1 MSFYSVAKSIVS
13 AVLPLFLRIEAKGL
27 ENIPKDRG
35 YILCCNHISFLDPVV
50 LAVKIKGQCHFMGK
64 KELFKNPLI
73 SRIFRALGAFP
84 VDRGKGDTG
93 AVDHAVELVKQD
105 KVFAIFPEGTRSKTG
120 ELGRLKSGAVVIASR
135 TGGDILPCVI
145 KKGKR
150 KFLRK
155 TVRVN
160 FGALIPNSSLELSE
174 NSPSQIKSAT
184 RLLTKTFEDLLEDT
198 ND

>member
-1 MSFYSVAKSIVS
+1 MSFYSVARNIIASII
-13 AVLPLFLRIEAKGL
+13 PLFLRIKAEGT

-35 YILCCNHISFLDPVV
+35 YILCCNHISFMDPVV
-50 LAVKIKGQCHFMGK
+50 LAVKVKAQCHFMGK
-64 KELFKNPLI
+64 KELFKNPFL
-73 SRIFRALGAFP
+73 SYIFKALGAFP

-93 AVDHAVELVKQD
+93 AIDHAVQLVNEG
-105 KVFAIFPEGTRSKTG
+105 KVFTIFPEGTRSKTG

-150 KFLRK
+150 KFLRATINVK
-155 TVRVN
+155 
-160 FGALIPNSSLELSE
+160 FGKLIPNSALEISD
-174 NSPSQIKSAT
+174 NSPSQIKQAT
-184 RLLTKTFEDLLEDT
+184 RLLTKTFEDLLEDI

>member
-1 MSFYSVAKSIVS
+1 
-13 AVLPLFLRIEAKGL
+13 
-27 ENIPKDRG
+27 
-35 YILCCNHISFLDPVV
+35 
-50 LAVKIKGQCHFMGK
+50 MGK
-64 KELFKNPLI
+64 KELFKNPLL

-93 AVDHAVELVKQD
+93 AVDHAVELVKQN
-105 KVFAIFPEGTRSKTG
+105 KIFAIFPEGTRSKTG

-150 KFLRK
+150 KFLRGN
-155 TVRVN
+155 VIVN
-160 FGALIPNSSLELSE
+160 FGKLIPNSSLELSE
-174 NSPSQIKSAT
+174 NSPSQIKTAT
-184 RLLTKTFEDLLEDT
+184 RLLTKTFEDLLEDI

>member
-1 MSFYSVAKSIVS
+1 MSFYTFIKTIVS
-13 AVLPLFLRIEAKGL
+13 AVVPLICRVEVEGL
-27 ENIPKDRG
+27 ENIPENNG
-35 YILCCNHISFLDPVV
+35 YILCCNHISFMDPVI
-50 LAVKIKGQCHFMGK
+50 LIAKIKDQCNFMGK
-64 KELFKNPLI
+64 KELFKNPLLA
-73 SRIFRALGAFP
+73 SIFRAMGAFP

-93 AVDHAVELVKQD
+93 AIDHAVKLVND
-105 KVFAIFPEGTRSKTG
+105 GKVFAIFPEGTRSKTG

-155 TVRVN
+155 TVHLK
-160 FGALIPNSSLELSE
+160 FGAVIPNASLELSG
-174 NSPSQIKSAT
+174 NSPSQIKQAT
-184 RLLTKTFEDLLEDT
+184 RLLTKTFEDLLEDI